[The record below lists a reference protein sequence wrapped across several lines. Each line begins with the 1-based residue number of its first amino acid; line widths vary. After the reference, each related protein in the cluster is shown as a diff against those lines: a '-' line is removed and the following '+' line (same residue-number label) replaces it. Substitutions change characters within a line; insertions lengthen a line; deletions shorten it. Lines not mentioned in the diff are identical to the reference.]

1 MPHRSPYWTPKQPIP
16 ARLYGIIAGSS
27 FLLVLGLWSLLT
39 YTGWVRPFF
48 LPTPTKVLVSLWSM
62 AQDRLW
68 KDIGASCWRIGAGF
82 LLSAL
87 VAIPLG
93 LFMGTYKVVE
103 AFIEPVND
111 FIRYLPVVSFIPL
124 CILWVGI
131 GDELKILVIFI
142 GTFFPMLVL
151 VAAEVGKVPNEFLE
165 MTYTLGATRGQV
177 LRTVIVPASLPGVFD
192 TMRVC
197 LGWAWSY
204 VVVAEIVA
212 SSSGLGFMVMQA
224 SRFLKTADI
233 FAGIVVIG
241 VLGLGSDFLLKRAYD
256 LLFPWSL
263 RK

>member
-1 MPHRSPYWTPKQPIP
+1 MQRPVSWFKPKAAIPVRVYWM
-16 ARLYGIIAGSS
+16 IAAAS
-27 FLLVLGLWSLLT
+27 FLLLLTAWSLLT
-39 YTGWVRPFF
+39 YTGWVKPLF
-48 LPTPTKVLVSLWSM
+48 LPTPTRVLGSLWNM
-62 AQDRLW
+62 AQGRMW
-68 KDIGASCWRIGAGF
+68 TDIGASCYRIGMGF
-82 LLSAL
+82 LLSAVL
-87 VAIPLG
+87 AVPIG
-93 LFMGTYKVVE
+93 LAMGTFKAVE

-131 GDELKILVIFI
+131 GDELKIVIIFI
-142 GTFFPMLVL
+142 GTFFQMLVL
-151 VAAEVGKVPNEFLE
+151 VAAEVTKVPTEFLE
-165 MTYTLGATRGQV
+165 MTYTLGASRAQV
-177 LRTVIVPASLPGVFD
+177 VWKVIVPASLPGIFD

-241 VLGLGSDFLLKRAYD
+241 ALGLLSDFLLKRAHAW
-256 LLFPWSL
+256 LFPWSP
-263 RK
+263 RT